1 MLDSRAIISR
11 DYFKTQAPC
20 IVSYPVADGFANIFI
35 TKDGD
40 TFAYGYAT
48 THMNLENLT
57 NTHADQLIS
66 MFSGDIISVKTTQDI
81 DFFRQE
87 FLTDLEWMKNN
98 LEHRHVPPKEEIEYI
113 ENLFLASIEKF

>member
-11 DYFKTQAPC
+11 DYFKTKAPC

-35 TKDGD
+35 TKEGD

-66 MFSGDIISVKTTQDI
+66 MFSGDIISIEKKEDI
-81 DFFRQE
+81 NFFKDE
-87 FLTDLEWMKNN
+87 FLIDLDWMKNN
-98 LEHRHVPPKEEIEYI
+98 LEHRHVPPKEEIDYI
-113 ENLFLASIEKF
+113 ENLFLKSIETL